1 MFRVLQEALYNVA
14 RHSGAAQAEVSL
26 LWEGDVIRLRVKD
39 RGKGF
44 DPAQISD
51 GLGLVSMRE
60 RLRLVEGKIKLS
72 SAPGLGT
79 EIEAIAPVM
88 PPDSNRK
95 IRA

>member
-14 RHSGAAQAEVSL
+14 RHSGADQVEVSL
-26 LWEGDVIRLRVKD
+26 LWKRDEIRLRVKD

-44 DPAQISD
+44 DPVLNSD

-60 RLRLVEGKIKLS
+60 RLRLVDGKIKIS

-79 EIEAIAPVM
+79 EIEAAAPVS
-88 PPDSNRK
+88 PPNSSSK
-95 IRA
+95 IPA